1 MQTARP
7 LTVAISARALF
18 QLETENEVFER
29 WGVDTYRMRQRS
41 LRNNILAPGPGF
53 PLANALLN
61 LNEQLPAGSDTVVE
75 FVILSRNRPDT
86 AARIFSALG
95 NYGLKIRRAH
105 LTGGAPIAPYLK
117 AGGIDL
123 YLSRNPRSVQA
134 AFAAG
139 VAGAI
144 LYDKPSIIG
153 PGGPSEGHPNDESVR
168 IAFDGDA
175 VLFGDESERIY
186 REQGIKKFTQHERR
200 NANIAM
206 TEGPMAKFARKLAAI
221 RSAHPLLVDNIR
233 LGLFTARGTA
243 TAERVLRT
251 FRSWGLEIDEA
262 VFLGGHSKR
271 DAIRAFRPHMF
282 FDDQKC
288 HIKDAADVAPAGL
301 VPSRL
306 GPVPVP
312 VRSTPPRMQRRAN
325 GTILRVINGGLGSGG
340 TGR

>member
-1 MQTARP
+1 M
-7 LTVAISARALF
+7 S
-18 QLETENEVFER
+18 
-29 WGVDTYRMRQRS
+29 
-41 LRNNILAPGPGF
+41 
-53 PLANALLN
+53 
-61 LNEQLPAGSDTVVE
+61 
-75 FVILSRNRPDT
+75 
-86 AARIFSALG
+86 
-95 NYGLKIRRAH
+95 
-105 LTGGAPIAPYLK
+105 
-117 AGGIDL
+117 
-123 YLSRNPRSVQA
+123 
-134 AFAAG
+134 G
-139 VAGAI
+139 VAGSLLQDMPTPI
-144 LYDKPSIIG
+144 DQD
-153 PGGPSEGHPNDESVR
+153 DECVR

-186 REQGIKKFTQHERR
+186 RDQGIKKFTEHERR

-206 TEGPMAKFARKLAAI
+206 SEGPMAKFARKLAAI

-262 VFLGGHSKR
+262 AFLGGHSKR

-288 HIKDAADVAPAGL
+288 HIEDAADVAPSGL

-312 VRSTPPRMQRRAN
+312 VRPTPPRMPRRAN
-325 GTILRVINGGLGSGG
+325 GTILRVINGGLGSGAPG
-340 TGR
+340 ARRDDQSQL